1 MRIGSKSAD
10 IFVTMDNSEVLNMRK
25 SLVLLMTGI
34 MLTASAVM
42 PVSAHGHHH
51 YNQNYTQNYTQ
62 TETPSDY
69 VCEVCP
75 VEGCDETG
83 YHTHNEATYCGH
95 EHECGYCD
103 GSCVKTKDA
112 GVSRQCGNRRHHGR

>member
-1 MRIGSKSAD
+1 
-10 IFVTMDNSEVLNMRK
+10 MRK
-25 SLVLLMTGI
+25 SLVLVMTGI
-34 MLTASAVM
+34 LLTASAVM

-51 YNQNYTQNYTQ
+51 YNQ

-69 VCEVCP
+69 VCGVCT

-83 YHTHNEATYCGH
+83 YHTHNDETYCGH

-112 GVSRQCGNRRHHGR
+112 EVSRHCGRRRHHGR